1 MPPPASQ
8 AGIEFLR
15 TEVEMAFVFA
25 RVARDAQDSE
35 KRFRNVRNARRA
47 YNTLLHFM
55 HRLAVAPDVLG
66 EMYLRISELR
76 RQLTNLGE
84 NV

>member
-1 MPPPASQ
+1 
-8 AGIEFLR
+8 
-15 TEVEMAFVFA
+15 
-25 RVARDAQDSE
+25 
-35 KRFRNVRNARRA
+35 
-47 YNTLLHFM
+47 M